1 MRSMI
6 VDLTFPASAVGVSYE
21 MASYPKSSYQGGVLL
36 PNYREIVAKW
46 VCFIFLGLDKPAPF
60 PLS

>member
-6 VDLTFPASAVGVSYE
+6 IDHTFPATAVGVSYE
-21 MASYPKSSYQGGVLL
+21 MASYPKSSYQRGVLL

-46 VCFIFLGLDKPAPF
+46 VCFIFCA
-60 PLS
+60 